1 MNSSTKKEKRKK
13 KKKNFGCIKKLE
25 ADASLGPRCINLQFL
40 EPHLMEWKRKAH
52 LEWER
57 VDEDE
62 TDTDTRHLT

>member
-40 EPHLMEWKRKAH
+40 EPRLMEWRRKAH
-52 LEWER
+52 LE
-57 VDEDE
+57 
-62 TDTDTRHLT
+62 